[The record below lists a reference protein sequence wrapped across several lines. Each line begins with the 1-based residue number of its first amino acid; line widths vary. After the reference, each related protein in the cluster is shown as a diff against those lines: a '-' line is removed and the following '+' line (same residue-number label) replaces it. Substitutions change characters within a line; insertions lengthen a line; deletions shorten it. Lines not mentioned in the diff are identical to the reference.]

1 MFLISRLFRVTVTS
15 RKTEDLVVWLV
26 LSLPATGL
34 QMQVTLQTPWETL
47 SIPLSAEEK
56 AAGCINTNPSSV
68 KHSHRNLTVTWE
80 FLSWVCHVGPI
91 QAALCSFVEPTREQ
105 WALQEN
111 NWAILEPDGKYFR
124 NNFLQRFSTMI
135 AAKLPN
141 TVFNETKSGS
151 KTHQMI
157 KDCFNFWQACI
168 IKLVWKN
175 TDARSFFS
183 L

>member
-34 QMQVTLQTPWETL
+34 QMQVTLQIPWETL

-111 NWAILEPDGKYFR
+111 NLSDTRAWWEVF
-124 NNFLQRFSTMI
+124 QEQFSTKI
-135 AAKLPN
+135 FNNDRRKTAKYC
-141 TVFNETKSGS
+141 VQRNEE
-151 KTHQMI
+151 
-157 KDCFNFWQACI
+157 W
-168 IKLVWKN
+168 LKN
-175 TDARSFFS
+175 SPDDKGLLQFLTSMYN
-183 L
+183 

>member
-1 MFLISRLFRVTVTS
+1 MFLISWLFRVTE
-15 RKTEDLVVWLV
+15 RQGKPKTLWLV

-47 SIPLSAEEK
+47 SIRLSEEK
-56 AAGCINTNPSSV
+56 AAGSINAKTNSV

-80 FLSWVCHVGPI
+80 FLSRVCHVSPI
-91 QAALCSFVEPTREQ
+91 QAALCSFVQPTREK

-111 NWAILEPDGKYFR
+111 NWAILEPDRKYFR

-135 AAKLPN
+135 AAKLPD

-175 TDARSFFS
+175 TDARSFFP